1 MSLHLLNELDF
12 TTKLSFI
19 EPDIKDNLKPLY
31 KNEYIE
37 LMFDEFKNIL
47 IEENKKILTQNEK
60 IIKNTSRKN
69 RKKKCDEP
77 ITIIRKNVL
86 LEF

>member
-1 MSLHLLNELDF
+1 MSLYLLNELDF

-47 IEENKKILTQNEK
+47 IEENKKILTQNQK